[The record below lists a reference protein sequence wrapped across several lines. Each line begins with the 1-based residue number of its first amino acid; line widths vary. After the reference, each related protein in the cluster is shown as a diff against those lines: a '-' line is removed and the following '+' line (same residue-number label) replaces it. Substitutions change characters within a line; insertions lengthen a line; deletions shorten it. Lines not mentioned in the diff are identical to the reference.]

1 MHDMDGTECS
11 EGFIEIPANA
21 EDINIFKKSP
31 EKVEYVLEAD
41 PNEIE
46 KKKRQEEEQ
55 IDAEYCEEEI
65 RIPSEN
71 TAKDQH

>member
-21 EDINIFKKSP
+21 EDINIFKKSL
-31 EKVEYVLEAD
+31 EKIEYVLEAD

-46 KKKRQEEEQ
+46 KIKRQEEE
-55 IDAEYCEEEI
+55 
-65 RIPSEN
+65 
-71 TAKDQH
+71 